1 MSSPDLGIYMHAGS
15 VPVYSE
21 KFKDEGYESCCH
33 YHWRMWPTTSLF
45 YNSEYGHQGL
55 LAAYAKETTGLKHRV
70 ESIPNA
76 LSSIKNE
83 QLPKWKEQS
92 VGMAKP
98 RNDRQELGHFPS

>member
-1 MSSPDLGIYMHAGS
+1 
-15 VPVYSE
+15 
-21 KFKDEGYESCCH
+21 
-33 YHWRMWPTTSLF
+33 MWPTMSLF

-76 LSSIKNE
+76 LSTIKNE
-83 QLPKWKEQS
+83 QLPELPKEQS

-98 RNDRQELGHFPS
+98 RNDRLEVGHFPSYIPNF